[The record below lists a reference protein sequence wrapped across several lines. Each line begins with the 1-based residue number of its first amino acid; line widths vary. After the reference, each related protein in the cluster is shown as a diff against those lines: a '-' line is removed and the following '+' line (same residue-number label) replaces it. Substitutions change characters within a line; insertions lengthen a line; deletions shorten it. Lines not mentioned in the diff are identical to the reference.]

1 MKRLTCVAIAL
12 GLTVPALTFAQSQ
25 DERSD
30 AEIRNRLADLLRD
43 AQPASEYTATT
54 ARNITPPIFQWLDH
68 VPAEPIDWQETPF
81 NEIIEWFADR
91 EETGAPVDMN
101 IVPKTLVMEEAGV
114 DTEYEVTLRL
124 TGAEMGEILR
134 LVLEQVG
141 GSDPATKLGFVA
153 QGNLL
158 TISTQDDLNSKMYL
172 KAYDVTD
179 IVLRVPDFTEAPRM
193 DVSNLQ
199 ERQGQASRG
208 GGGGGSQ
215 GNLFQTSGEEA
226 DDEESKRAGR
236 MEALRTL
243 IEETIAR
250 ETWQANGGE
259 GTIGFSGSS
268 LIIYNTL
275 EVHQRIESAFPGGVS
290 MR

>member
-1 MKRLTCVAIAL
+1 MKKWVLTTLAFSLVTPVI
-12 GLTVPALTFAQSQ
+12 TFA
-25 DERSD
+25 DPAGKSD
-30 AEIRNRLADLLRD
+30 AEVRNRLADLLRD
-43 AQPASEYTATT
+43 AQPATEYTKTK
-54 ARNITPPIFQWLDH
+54 ARNTKPEVFQWLDH
-68 VPAEPIDWQETPF
+68 VPPEPIDWQDLPF
-81 NEIIEWFADR
+81 NEILEWFSDR
-91 EETGAPVDMN
+91 EKTGAPVEMN

-124 TGAEMGEILR
+124 HDASLGEILR

-179 IVLRVPDFTEAPRM
+179 IVLNVPDFSDAPQM

-199 ERQGQASRG
+199 ERQGQSSRG
-208 GGGGGSQ
+208 GGGSTQGNIFQSQ
-215 GNLFQTSGEEA
+215 GEDEN
-226 DDEESKRAGR
+226 DEENKRKGR
-236 MEALRTL
+236 MEALVTL
-243 IEETIAR
+243 IEDTIAR
-250 ETWQANGGE
+250 DTWQKNGGE
-259 GTIGFSGSS
+259 GTIAFNGSS
-268 LIIYNTL
+268 LIVFNTL
-275 EVHQRIESAFPGGVS
+275 EVHQRIESEVFGGVS